1 MDLEGAFS
9 DSEGV
14 LLHSL
19 PKCGGHGVLVA
30 KKALENS
37 RLTGTEFIGLSST
50 RVLINRFLIKNV
62 YLVVNFGSQRRTNIK
77 PALRGPPGGLARP
90 CPYQII
96 SAKVTYVLN
105 RHCDIISVLHLQA
118 KFPYHCYSKHIMNL
132 SLTASLG
139 WKNLLLV
146 PYLQKKDSLS

>member
-1 MDLEGAFS
+1 M
-9 DSEGV
+9 
-14 LLHSL
+14 
-19 PKCGGHGVLVA
+19 PKFLSTVKVINIKVKVVILWIWKGHFWIRKGYFCIVCQNVGGHGVLVA

-77 PALRGPPGGLARP
+77 PALRGPPGGLARS

-96 SAKVTYVLN
+96 SAKVTYILN

-118 KFPYHCYSKHIMNL
+118 KFLI
-132 SLTASLG
+132 SLP
-139 WKNLLLV
+139 LL
-146 PYLQKKDSLS
+146 